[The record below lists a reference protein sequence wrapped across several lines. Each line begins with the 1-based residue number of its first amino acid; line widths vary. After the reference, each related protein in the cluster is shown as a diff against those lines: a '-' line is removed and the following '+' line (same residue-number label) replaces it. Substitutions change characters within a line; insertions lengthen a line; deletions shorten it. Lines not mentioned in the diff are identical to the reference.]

1 MVNKIS
7 YLCVTHERPQFI
19 PWLLWNFDRQVWPDK
34 ELIIVDSSAEV
45 FAREHPNV
53 RIVAAP
59 GANVPTKRNIALA
72 EAAGDAIT
80 WLDDDD
86 WRHPDSAGDLAALLD
101 GETAVAGGR
110 VTWFVNLF
118 SEETRRL
125 IMRRGVL
132 FAAMLVETAV
142 ARSVAFDE
150 AIEKGTDII
159 WMDALL
165 ESNRFAFS
173 YEAPSL
179 FLCHDRNMGNGAY
192 RHHFNGPLSDPQK
205 VIGRKAWGDTTKQL
219 RQLRGRLSGGFA
231 SGD

>member
-1 MVNKIS
+1 MKIS
-7 YLCVTHERPQFI
+7 YLCVTHERPQFM
-19 PWLLWNFDRQVWPDK
+19 PWLLWNFNRQAWPDK

-45 FAREHPNV
+45 FAREQSDV
-53 RIVAAP
+53 RVVAAP
-59 GANVPTKRNIALA
+59 GANVPAKRNIALA
-72 EAAGDAIT
+72 EAAGDVIT

-86 WRHPDSAGDLAALLD
+86 WRHPDSAAVLEPLLD
-101 GETAVAGGR
+101 GAAVVGGR

-125 IMRRGVL
+125 VVRRGVL
-132 FAAMLVETAV
+132 FAAMLVDTAV

-150 AIEKGTDII
+150 SIEKGTDII

-165 ESNRFAFS
+165 AANQYAFD
-173 YEAPSL
+173 YDAPSM

-192 RHHFNGPLSDPQK
+192 RHHFNGPLSDPQG

-219 RQLRGRLSGGFA
+219 RQLRGRLGN
-231 SGD
+231 